1 MERKFDSLEAI
12 VDSIPSDWSVKEKA
26 RSAYL
31 KLGAN
36 SFYNTKFNHLF
47 GYPQLEIFEEL
58 DSFNVPNIRC
68 L

>member
-12 VDSIPSDWSVKEKA
+12 VKSIPEEWSIKEKA

-36 SFYNTKFNHLF
+36 SFYSTKYNHLF
-47 GYPQLEIFEEL
+47 GYPQLDIFNES
-58 DSFNVPNIRC
+58 DSYSVPNIRN